1 MTQEQIVVAGEAL
14 IDLVSEPG
22 GVYRPVPGGSPAN
35 VAVGLARLGAPTQ
48 LLARLG
54 TGPFG
59 ALVRQHLTTNGVGL
73 DYAIDADEPTTVAV
87 VSLDDA
93 GRATYDFYAEG
104 TADWQWRADEIPDPL
119 PPGTLALCTG
129 SIAAARQ
136 PGSPAILQL
145 LRRERQRREVSIILD
160 PNLRPPLLAE
170 VDEVREQWTELI
182 ELADVVKV
190 SEEDLAWLVPGADI
204 TAVTKGWASRGASL
218 VVTTRGGDGVLAA
231 TSEGA
236 TIEVPAAPVD
246 VVDTVG
252 AGDAYTAGLVDSLR
266 LNGLLGAGTRRKLAG
281 IGADELRPM
290 LERAARVAAITCGR
304 RGADP
309 PTADELG

>member
-1 MTQEQIVVAGEAL
+1 VTQEQIVVAGEAL
-14 IDLVSEPG
+14 IDLVGEPG
-22 GVYRPVPGGSPAN
+22 GAYRPVPGGSPAN
-35 VAVGLARLGAPTQ
+35 VAVGLARLGAPAQ

-59 ALVRQHLTTNGVGL
+59 SLIREHLTTNGVGL
-73 DYAIDADEPTTVAV
+73 DYAIDADEPATLAV

-93 GRATYDFYAEG
+93 GHATYHFYAEG

-119 PPGTLALCTG
+119 PAGTLALCTG

-145 LRRERQRREVSIILD
+145 LRRERQRREVTIVLD
-160 PNLRPPLLAE
+160 PNLRPALLAE
-170 VDEVREQWTELI
+170 VEEVRDQWAELI

-218 VVTTRGGDGVLAA
+218 VVTTRGGAGVIAA
-231 TSEGA
+231 TSEGT

-252 AGDAYTAGLVDSLR
+252 AGDAYMAGLVDSLR
-266 LNGLLGAGTRRKLAG
+266 LNGLLGAGARRKLAG
-281 IGADELRPM
+281 LGADDLRPM

-304 RGADP
+304 QGADP
-309 PTADELG
+309 PTAAELG